1 MPLSLPVRKYIFMGC
16 KMKSQKL
23 VEINGEFFP
32 MEVEEEQDLPDIE
45 IDRKE
50 IIVQKIREK
59 YSIDD
64 EIAIIRQKD
73 TKKEEFDEYY
83 NFVENIKK
91 NI

>member
-1 MPLSLPVRKYIFMGC
+1 
-16 KMKSQKL
+16 MKVQKL
-23 VEINGEFFP
+23 VKINGEFFP
-32 MEVEEEQDLPDIE
+32 VEAEEETMSPLPTL
-45 IDRKE
+45 DRKD
-50 IIVQKIREK
+50 IIIERIRER

-73 TKKEEFDEYY
+73 IKKQDFDEYY